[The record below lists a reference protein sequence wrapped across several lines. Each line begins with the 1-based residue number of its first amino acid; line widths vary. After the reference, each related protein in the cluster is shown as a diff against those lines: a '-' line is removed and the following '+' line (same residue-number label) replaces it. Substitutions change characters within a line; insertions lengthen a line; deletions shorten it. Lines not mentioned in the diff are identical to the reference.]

1 MLDLATAAGQPPES
15 LADFPFF
22 QKKTTFQFY
31 IPSRKAHLKLGQ
43 SRKGRH
49 FLKTK
54 RNGFDSTTALFLLEA
69 AVSVIGKNIS
79 VKPLWIVQA
88 STSSPENPW
97 TFTVMVFIVFV
108 PKSLVLTFTYFHKIQ
123 KPLILHKTQ
132 LNNSPRP
139 IFHSLRRWTLMRKLC
154 LIKALA
160 AAQIASCELGAKHAV
175 DILSWWLSVSCPAVG
190 ALFGSRHLQ
199 LLTEWPAA
207 IGRSGWCK
215 QGRITAKAW
224 LQIWPTAF
232 LWQRWLPTLHGVA
245 ATNLASGRCNG

>member
-1 MLDLATAAGQPPES
+1 MVPIHRTHVTTWFFSFSARRKACSQTKLRNSTCLYSKSFKNMCCRKDQQLGRLWLWGPPGSFCESYHFIKAMLDLATAAGQPPES
-15 LADFPFF
+15 LADSPFF
-22 QKKTTFQFY
+22 SKNTTFQSY

-54 RNGFDSTTALFLLEA
+54 RNDFDSTTALFLLEA

-132 LNNSPRP
+132 LNQQHGHFQRFAPLDPHEKTLSHQSPGCSTNSK
-139 IFHSLRRWTLMRKLC
+139 LRAGCQTR
-154 LIKALA
+154 
-160 AAQIASCELGAKHAV
+160 GGH
-175 DILSWWLSVSCPAVG
+175 P
-190 ALFGSRHLQ
+190 
-199 LLTEWPAA
+199 
-207 IGRSGWCK
+207 
-215 QGRITAKAW
+215 
-224 LQIWPTAF
+224 
-232 LWQRWLPTLHGVA
+232 
-245 ATNLASGRCNG
+245 